1 MWVMNAAPPRATAD
15 LTYQRR
21 WWTLGVLCLSLLIVS
36 VANSS
41 LNVALPSLARDLGA
55 SESQLQWVVAAYSLV
70 FAGLL
75 FSAGALGD
83 RFGRKG
89 ALQFGL
95 VTFFIGAAAASQ
107 ATTMGQLIGC
117 RALMGVGAAFIMP
130 STLSILVNVFPAGER
145 AKAIAIWAA
154 TVGVAGAIG
163 PLMSGFLLTHFWFGS
178 VFLINLPIIALALVG
193 GWFLVPKSRDPEE
206 AKLDPIGA
214 LLSIVGISSLVFALI
229 QAPDKGWGAPQTV
242 GAFAVS
248 FVVLAMF
255 VLWEL
260 HVDVPML
267 DMRFFR
273 NPSFSTGSGGMLLVF
288 LAMYGVLFLMT
299 QYFQLVLNDSPLTA
313 AARLLPMAPI
323 MLVVAPLTPQ
333 LSKRF
338 GANRVVGMGM
348 VLIAVGFVI
357 FSQFG
362 LTTSYWIV
370 LLMLVPLVAGMA
382 MAMSPMTASIM
393 AAVPARR
400 AGAGSAMND
409 ATRELGAALGVAVL
423 GSIAASQYSSHLH
436 DALGTLPAA
445 SRSAASSS
453 ITGALDAAK
462 SLPASAAHAFDLLA
476 RTAFLDGMRVAG
488 LFGAA
493 LALAAAVVTVRY
505 LPRSLPDEGA
515 LHSPVDAIEDV
526 AELGLGG
533 VSPVFADERFPGDTV
548 HDADLARPVT
558 ATTNVPEHPV

>member
-1 MWVMNAAPPRATAD
+1 MTMTTAPPAAATRDIAHE
-15 LTYQRR
+15 RR

-55 SESQLQWVVAAYSLV
+55 TESQLQWVVAAYSLV

-163 PLMSGFLLTHFWFGS
+163 PLMSGYLLTHFWFGS

-206 AKLDPIGA
+206 AQLDPVGA

-242 GAFAVS
+242 GAFVVS
-248 FVVLAMF
+248 FVVLALF

-260 HVDVPML
+260 HTEVPML
-267 DMRFFR
+267 DMRFFK

-299 QYFQLVLNDSPLTA
+299 QYFQLVLGDSPLTA

-323 MLVVAPLTPQ
+323 MLVVAPLTPR

-348 VLIAVGFVI
+348 ALIAVGFAI

-362 LTTSYWIV
+362 LNTSYWVV

-436 DALGTLPAA
+436 DALGALPAA

-462 SLPASAAHAFDLLA
+462 SLPASAGHAFDLLA
-476 RTAFLDGMRVAG
+476 RTAFIDGLRVAG
-488 LFGAA
+488 IFGAV
-493 LALAAAVVTVRY
+493 LAIIAAIITVRY

-515 LHSPVDAIEDV
+515 LHSPVDAMENV

-533 VSPVFADERFPGDTV
+533 ISPMFADEQFPE
-548 HDADLARPVT
+548 DLARDDRNGVPAMT
-558 ATTNVPEHPV
+558 SRPEHPV

>member
-1 MWVMNAAPPRATAD
+1 
-15 LTYQRR
+15 
-21 WWTLGVLCLSLLIVS
+21 
-36 VANSS
+36 
-41 LNVALPSLARDLGA
+41 
-55 SESQLQWVVAAYSLV
+55 
-70 FAGLL
+70 
-75 FSAGALGD
+75 
-83 RFGRKG
+83 
-89 ALQFGL
+89 
-95 VTFFIGAAAASQ
+95 
-107 ATTMGQLIGC
+107 
-117 RALMGVGAAFIMP
+117 
-130 STLSILVNVFPAGER
+130 
-145 AKAIAIWAA
+145 
-154 TVGVAGAIG
+154 
-163 PLMSGFLLTHFWFGS
+163 
-178 VFLINLPIIALALVG
+178 
-193 GWFLVPKSRDPEE
+193 
-206 AKLDPIGA
+206 
-214 LLSIVGISSLVFALI
+214 
-229 QAPDKGWGAPQTV
+229 
-242 GAFAVS
+242 
-248 FVVLAMF
+248 
-255 VLWEL
+255 
-260 HVDVPML
+260 
-267 DMRFFR
+267 
-273 NPSFSTGSGGMLLVF
+273 
-288 LAMYGVLFLMT
+288 
-299 QYFQLVLNDSPLTA
+299 
-313 AARLLPMAPI
+313 
-323 MLVVAPLTPQ
+323 
-333 LSKRF
+333 
-338 GANRVVGMGM
+338 MGM

-436 DALGTLPAA
+436 DALGTLPVA

-515 LHSPVDAIEDV
+515 LHSPVDAMENV

-533 VSPVFADERFPGDTV
+533 VSPVFSDEQFPE
-548 HDADLARPVT
+548 DAPRDDIVPAMTSR
-558 ATTNVPEHPV
+558 PEHPV

>member
-1 MWVMNAAPPRATAD
+1 
-15 LTYQRR
+15 
-21 WWTLGVLCLSLLIVS
+21 
-36 VANSS
+36 
-41 LNVALPSLARDLGA
+41 
-55 SESQLQWVVAAYSLV
+55 
-70 FAGLL
+70 
-75 FSAGALGD
+75 
-83 RFGRKG
+83 
-89 ALQFGL
+89 
-95 VTFFIGAAAASQ
+95 
-107 ATTMGQLIGC
+107 
-117 RALMGVGAAFIMP
+117 
-130 STLSILVNVFPAGER
+130 
-145 AKAIAIWAA
+145 
-154 TVGVAGAIG
+154 
-163 PLMSGFLLTHFWFGS
+163 
-178 VFLINLPIIALALVG
+178 
-193 GWFLVPKSRDPEE
+193 
-206 AKLDPIGA
+206 
-214 LLSIVGISSLVFALI
+214 
-229 QAPDKGWGAPQTV
+229 
-242 GAFAVS
+242 
-248 FVVLAMF
+248 
-255 VLWEL
+255 
-260 HVDVPML
+260 
-267 DMRFFR
+267 
-273 NPSFSTGSGGMLLVF
+273 MLLVF

-362 LTTSYWIV
+362 LTTSYWVV

-462 SLPASAAHAFDLLA
+462 TLPASAAHAFDLLA

-488 LFGAA
+488 VFGAV
-493 LALAAAVVTVRY
+493 LALIAAVVTVRY

-515 LHSPVDAIEDV
+515 LHSPVDAMENV

-533 VSPVFADERFPGDTV
+533 VSPIFADEHFPGDAALDTDV
-548 HDADLARPVT
+548 ANPVP
-558 ATTNVPEHPV
+558 AMRSAPEHPA